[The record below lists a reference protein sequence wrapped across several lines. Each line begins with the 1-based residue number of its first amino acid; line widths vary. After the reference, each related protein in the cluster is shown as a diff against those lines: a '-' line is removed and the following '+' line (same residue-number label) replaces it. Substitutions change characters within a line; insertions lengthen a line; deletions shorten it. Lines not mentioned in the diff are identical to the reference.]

1 MYPWYP
7 GLSCRKVK
15 DVSPSERRSEAL
27 GYLRGVADKAKRR
40 GHIPFPPAFVI
51 APEGKGGPPP
61 LARLIQGGRGGKVRL
76 RLYLCITMMAT
87 KEPFD
92 LRRPPGPNGWTQMLG
107 LDPRT
112 GPRRV
117 ASNLTWLAD
126 NKFIDL
132 QPQWGRPSAITLMSA
147 TGDGGAYTQPREEG
161 RYVGMPIE
169 FWTSGWLLQ
178 LSPTATALLF
188 ALRDALGGY
197 SEPQYIHTAKRQRY
211 GLSSDTWTKGRK
223 ELEAQGLLTVK
234 REPQGDFYDFT
245 RLRNAYQL
253 DLEKLTDSPSWS

>member
-1 MYPWYP
+1 MPLD
-7 GLSCRKVK
+7 GRQ
-15 DVSPSERRSEAL
+15 SEAL
-27 GYLRGVADKAKRR
+27 AYLQGAADKAKRR

-51 APEGKGGPPP
+51 APEDGDSPPP

-76 RLYLCITMMAT
+76 QLYLCITMMAT

-92 LRRPPGPNGWTQMLG
+92 LRRPPGPNGWTQMLA

-117 ASNLTWLAD
+117 ASNLKWLEE
-126 NKFIDL
+126 NQFIDL
-132 QPQWGRPSAITLMSA
+132 QAQWGRPSAITLRSA
-147 TGDGGAYTQPREEG
+147 TGDGGVYTQPREEG
-161 RYVGMPIE
+161 RYVGMPVE
-169 FWTSGWLLQ
+169 FWTRGWLLQ

-188 ALRDALGGY
+188 ALREALGGH
-197 SEPQYIHTAKRQRY
+197 SEPRYIHTARRQRY
-211 GLSSDTWTKGRK
+211 NLSSDTWTKGRK

-253 DLEKLTDSPSWS
+253 TLERLDHPPS

>member
-1 MYPWYP
+1 M
-7 GLSCRKVK
+7 
-15 DVSPSERRSEAL
+15 SPSERRSEAL
-27 GYLRGVADKAKRR
+27 GYLRGAADRAKRR
-40 GHIPFPPAFVI
+40 GYIPFPPAFVM
-51 APEGKGGPPP
+51 APEGEAGPPP

-76 RLYLCITMMAT
+76 RLYMCITMMAT

-107 LDPRT
+107 LDPKT

-147 TGDGGAYTQPREEG
+147 TGDGGVYTQPREEG
-161 RYVGMPIE
+161 RYVGMPVE
-169 FWTSGWLLQ
+169 FWTRGWLLQ
-178 LSPTATALLF
+178 LSPTTTALLF
-188 ALRDALGGY
+188 ALREALGGH

-253 DLEKLTDSPSWS
+253 NLERLADSPSWS